1 MWILQTSRGYITLNG
16 VNIEE
21 LDRDAY
27 LKLFSV
33 VFQDFKIFAFP
44 VGENVAASTE
54 YDENR
59 VWQSL
64 NLAGLDEKIRRIPKQ
79 LNQYVNKN
87 VDVEE
92 LNFRVARSRNLQSPG
107 HSIRMH
113 LSIFLMNRRQ
123 LLIQWRKRKY
133 MPNLI
138 ISLVIGL
145 LCLFHIAY
153 LHADFVNGYWFLIRE
168 E

>member
-1 MWILQTSRGYITLNG
+1 MSI
-16 VNIEE
+16 
-21 LDRDAY
+21 
-27 LKLFSV
+27 FSV

-87 VDVEE
+87 VDVEGTE
-92 LNFRVARSRNLQSPG
+92 LSGGEEQKLAIARAFYKNAPFYIFDEPTRGIDVGAKSEIYGIINMLVEKGNAVIVISSELPEILGICDRVLVFHEGRVTANIDRKDATQENL
-107 HSIRMH
+107 MY
-113 LSIFLMNRRQ
+113 
-123 LLIQWRKRKY
+123 Y
-133 MPNLI
+133 M
-138 ISLVIGL
+138 IGG
-145 LCLFHIAY
+145 
-153 LHADFVNGYWFLIRE
+153 N
-168 E
+168 